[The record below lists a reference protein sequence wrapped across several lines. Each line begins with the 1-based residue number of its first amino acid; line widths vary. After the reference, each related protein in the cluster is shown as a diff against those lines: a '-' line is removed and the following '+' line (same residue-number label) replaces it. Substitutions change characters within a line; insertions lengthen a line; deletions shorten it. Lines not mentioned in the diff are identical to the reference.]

1 MSVNQH
7 FFGTEGGDAVTLEG
21 RKNLTWDAY
30 DSLRNLIEASHEP
43 FLAVGIDGRIQDVNL
58 AAEKATGCDRGKLVG
73 RDFADYF
80 AEPEKAREF
89 RRLVMSQGSEV
100 DHPLSVRG
108 PNGELDGVRVS
119 ARTLRDNC
127 GRVNGF
133 LVVARGN
140 PGCGPGESASRESE
154 ARFRAVINVCP
165 VPMVLND
172 GAQNI
177 IYVNPEFVRT
187 FGYTL
192 DEIPTLTDW
201 RRKAYPD
208 VLYRDRI
215 AESWEDRLDSARR
228 GGASFLPLELEVRC
242 KDGTIKTVVSSATA
256 LGKSFEGAYLVTLY
270 DVTDRMRAMEALAE
284 SRNVLESVIET
295 IPIRVFWKDRESRYL
310 GCNSVFAA
318 DAGASSPLE
327 LVGKDDFQVAWREQ
341 AEIYCADDRRVM
353 DSGTPSLGYE
363 EPQTTPDGRL
373 VWLRTS
379 KLPLRNASNEI
390 IGVLGTYEDIS
401 NQKRIEQELRL
412 TQAAI
417 DKSKSAF
424 YLVDS
429 KGRVVYANDHAC
441 RSLGYTRDELIG
453 LHIWDFDPN
462 FRPEAWPGLWAKQ
475 KQGGVV
481 TLESCHR
488 RKDGTVF
495 PIEVTANHISHDG
508 QEHGFVLVQ
517 DISDRKRADAALRQS
532 EERLQQAVR
541 VSDIGMFDHDQRSDT
556 IYWSPEQRKIYG
568 WDLDEPVTL
577 QKYIACVY
585 PDDREKIGMD
595 VRRAHDPAGDGVF
608 DVEHRIVRRDG
619 EIRWLTTRA
628 RTFFEGEGQAR
639 HPVRTLGAVVD
650 VTERRHAEQE
660 LQIAATA
667 FESGEGLMITDA
679 EGVILRVNKAFK
691 DLTGYSAE
699 EAIGR
704 NPSILKSGRQDP
716 NFYHALWQALAREG
730 HWQGE
735 IWNRRKN
742 GEEFPEW
749 LSINSVRNAAG
760 QITNYVGNF
769 SDISEKK
776 AAEEEIRNLA
786 FFDPLTRLPNR
797 RLLVDRLQH
806 ALAASARKRCLGAIL
821 FIDLDNF
828 KRLNDTKGHAVGDL
842 LLLAVSKRLQAGI
855 RIGDTVARLGGDEFV
870 VVLEELH
877 QDREQAAAIAEL
889 VGEKILGILNQP
901 YLLQGQE
908 HRSTA
913 SIGVSLFRGGIDE
926 LEDLLRRS
934 DTAMYEAK
942 KGGRNMLRF
951 FDPAMQEA
959 IEERAMLE
967 SWLQPGLERQ
977 EFRLH
982 YQPQVDD
989 EGCPFGAEA
998 LLRWEHPE
1006 HGLISPARFIPLA
1019 EETGFIVPLGQW
1031 VMEAACAQLK
1041 FWQNRPHLG
1050 HLTIAVN
1057 VSAHQF
1063 RQADFVEQV
1072 NASVTRHGIAPEK
1085 LKLELTESLVL
1096 HNVEDTI
1103 EKMRQLK
1110 AFGICF
1116 AMDDFGTGYSSLSY
1130 LKRLP
1135 LDQLKIDQSFV
1146 RDIATD
1152 SSDAAIVQTVINM
1165 GKTLGLEVIAEG
1177 VETKRQLELLQ
1188 EYGCNAFQGYLFC
1201 KPMAVATLE
1210 QWVAD
1215 FHKIP
1220 EISAQKRRPDRIQ
1233 PRMTVIKRQK
1243 KK

>member
-1 MSVNQH
+1 MKLSTLSINQLTC
-7 FFGTEGGDAVTLEG
+7 GPEGGHTVILEG
-21 RKNLTWDAY
+21 GQKFPSDPYEA
-30 DSLRNLIEASHEP
+30 LRNLIEPSQEL
-43 FLAVGIDGRIQDVNL
+43 FLAVGIDGRIADASL
-58 AAEKATGCDRGKLVG
+58 AVEKATGRDRAKLIG
-73 RDFADYF
+73 CDFADFF
-80 AEPEKAREF
+80 AEPEKARGF
-89 RRLVMSQGSEV
+89 CRLVLSQGSV
-100 DHPLSVRG
+100 IDHPLSMRR
-108 PNGELDGVRVS
+108 PDGELAEVLVS
-119 ARTLRDNC
+119 ARTHHDDC
-127 GRVNGF
+127 GRVAGF
-133 LVVARGN
+133 LAVGRGN
-140 PGCGPGESASRESE
+140 AACGQVESALRESE
-154 ARFRAVINVCP
+154 SRLRAVINACP

-172 GAQNI
+172 GREQNI
-177 IYVNPEFVRT
+177 TFVNPEFVRT
-187 FGYTL
+187 FGYTRE
-192 DEIPTLTDW
+192 EIPTLAEW
-201 RRKAYPD
+201 RLKAYPD
-208 VLYRDRI
+208 ALYRDRI
-215 AESWEDRLDSARR
+215 AESWEDRLGSTEP
-228 GGASFLPLELEVRC
+228 GGAAPFRPLELEVRC
-242 KDGTIKTVVSSATA
+242 KDGTIRTVVSSATP
-256 LGKSFEGAYLVTLY
+256 LGKSFEGMYLVTLY
-270 DVTDRMRAMEALAE
+270 DVTERIRAMKALAE
-284 SRNVLESVIET
+284 SRNILESVIET

-318 DAGASSPLE
+318 DAGAASPLE
-327 LVGKDDFQVAWREQ
+327 VVGKDDFQLGWREQ
-341 AEIYCADDRRVM
+341 AESFRADDRRVM
-353 DSGTPSLGYE
+353 DSGVPSLGCE
-363 EPQTTPDGRL
+363 QAQTIPDGRL
-373 VWLRTS
+373 IWRRTS
-379 KLPLRNASNEI
+379 KLPLRDAANET
-390 IGVLGTYEDIS
+390 IGVLGIYEDIS

-429 KGRVVYANDHAC
+429 KGRVVYANDYAC
-441 RSLGYTRDELIG
+441 RSLRYKRDELIG
-453 LHIWDFDPN
+453 MYIWDFDPD
-462 FRPEAWPGLWAKQ
+462 FRAEAWPGLWARQ
-475 KQGGVV
+475 RQGGVV
-481 TLESCHR
+481 TLESRHR

-495 PIEVTANHISHDG
+495 PIEVTASHISHEG
-508 QEHGFVLVQ
+508 EEHGFVVVQ

-541 VSDIGMFDHDQRSDT
+541 VSDIGMFDHDQRDDT
-556 IYWSPEQRKIYG
+556 IYWSPELRKIYG

-577 QKYIACVY
+577 EKYIACVF
-585 PDDREKIGMD
+585 PDDRERIGME
-595 VRRAHDPAGDGVF
+595 VRRAHDPAGDGTF

-619 EIRWLTTRA
+619 EIRSVTTRA
-628 RTFFEGEGQAR
+628 RTFCEGEGQAR
-639 HPVRTLGAVVD
+639 HPVRTVGAVVD
-650 VTERRHAEQE
+650 ITERRHAEQE

-679 EGVILRVNKAFK
+679 SGVILRVNQAFK

-704 NPSILKSGRQDP
+704 NPSMLRSDRQEP
-716 NFYHALWQALAREG
+716 GFYRMMWETLEREG

-742 GEEFPEW
+742 GEVFPEW
-749 LSINSVRNAAG
+749 LSITAVRNAAG

-769 SDISEKK
+769 SDISDKK

-786 FFDPLTRLPNR
+786 FFDSLTRLPNR

-806 ALAASARKRCLGAIL
+806 ALATSARKSCLGAIL

-828 KRLNDTKGHAVGDL
+828 KSLNDTKGHAVGDL
-842 LLLAVSKRLQAGI
+842 LLLEVSKRLQAGI

-870 VVLEELH
+870 VVLEDLH
-877 QDREQAAAIAEL
+877 QDHEHAAAMAKS

-913 SIGVSLFRGGIDE
+913 SIGVSLFRGGYDE

-942 KGGRNMLRF
+942 KVGRNTLRF

-959 IEERAMLE
+959 LEERTMLE
-967 SWLQPGLERQ
+967 SSLQRGLEHD

-982 YQPQVDD
+982 YQPQVDAS
-989 EGCPFGAEA
+989 GRPFGAEA
-998 LLRWEHPE
+998 LVRWEHPDR
-1006 HGLISPARFIPLA
+1006 GLISPARFIPLA

-1031 VMEAACAQLK
+1031 VIETACAQLQCWK
-1041 FWQNRPHLG
+1041 GSPHLG
-1050 HLTIAVN
+1050 GLTIAVN
-1057 VSAHQF
+1057 VSARQF

-1072 NASVTRHGIAPEK
+1072 KASVTRHGIAPEK

-1116 AMDDFGTGYSSLSY
+1116 SMDDFGTGHSSLSY

-1165 GKTLGLEVIAEG
+1165 GKTLGLGVIAEG
-1177 VETKRQLELLQ
+1177 VENRRQLELLQ
-1188 EYGCNAFQGYLFC
+1188 GYGCNAFQGYLFC
-1201 KPMAVATLE
+1201 KPVVAGALE
-1210 QWVAD
+1210 QCIAD
-1215 FHKIP
+1215 FHNMQA
-1220 EISAQKRRPDRIQ
+1220 ISAQS
-1233 PRMTVIKRQK
+1233 
-1243 KK
+1243 